1 MREKNNLISYAMDFV
16 SFALSK
22 LKNINKIILHG
33 SVTRGD
39 YNDESDID
47 LFFDTNEKNLD
58 KKISKIIDDYYKTK
72 KFKEWKLKGAENSF
86 SIIVGGLESEEWK
99 NLKRAIMNTGI
110 ILYGKYKGE
119 VEKIN
124 QYVMLSFENIKPE
137 KKRVAIYRKL
147 FGFNTGEEKY
157 VGLVK
162 KVAGVRIGKGVIIVP
177 VDLVKKIIEYLKEKK
192 VAFKVYDI
200 WSDSKIE

>member
-1 MREKNNLISYAMDFV
+1 
-16 SFALSK
+16 
-22 LKNINKIILHG
+22 
-33 SVTRGD
+33 
-39 YNDESDID
+39 
-47 LFFDTNEKNLD
+47 
-58 KKISKIIDDYYKTK
+58 
-72 KFKEWKLKGAENSF
+72 
-86 SIIVGGLESEEWK
+86 
-99 NLKRAIMNTGI
+99 MNTGI